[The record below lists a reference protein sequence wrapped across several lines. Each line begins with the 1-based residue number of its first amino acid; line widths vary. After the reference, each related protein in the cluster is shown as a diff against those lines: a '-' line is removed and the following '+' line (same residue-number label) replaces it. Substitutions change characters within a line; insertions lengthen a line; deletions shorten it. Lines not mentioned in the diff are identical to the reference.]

1 MTELSALPEPLTAAR
16 LAILLVMIL
25 FLPLS
30 ALTYQLFRSHRNK
43 AKIERILDLLKVR
56 GHEQKKYLEIR
67 TGHYLCISVTYATLV
82 AALGLTILLFGDQM
96 GFDAT
101 AGRDPEQ
108 FPVARS
114 WLIFGMGFLGGYLW
128 GIQYVFRRYVDDD
141 LTPGVYHALAIRMML
156 AGTLA
161 VVIYNA
167 YEGLGGETGMNLT
180 GQVWP
185 ALAFVLGMFPQRGIS
200 WIYDRVPFF
209 AQDDDP
215 SVRKAPLEMIEGI
228 TFHDRVRLEEA
239 SIDNCYD
246 LATADFVPL
255 VFDTPYSARELTDW
269 ILQAKL
275 CVYAPDAMLN
285 LRQQGIRTIMDL
297 EGLDQTQIQEL
308 VEATAVTKSALER
321 ALRSLKTDD
330 EIHRLRHI
338 GKRLGIFTGL
348 EDTLLPLPGNGPVPA
363 FPGTGLNDPAATFR
377 DLHAGTTDPDSDAPA
392 EDERVAV
399 APRPHDGL
407 DQVPKSAAGLGE
419 RTSEAPAESPRPE
432 TELGRPGARPAAI
445 AAR

>member
-1 MTELSALPEPLTAAR
+1 MTGLSALPEPLTAAR
-16 LAILLVMIL
+16 LAILLVLIL

-30 ALTYQLFRSHRNK
+30 ALTYQLFRSHRKK
-43 AKIERILDLLKVR
+43 AKIERFLDLLKVR
-56 GHEQKKYLEIR
+56 EYEQRKYLEIR
-67 TGHYLCISVTYATLV
+67 TGPYLCISVSYATLV

-96 GFDAT
+96 GFDQN
-101 AGRDPEQ
+101 GQDPQQ

-128 GIQYVFRRYVDDD
+128 GIQYVFRRYADDD

-161 VVIYNA
+161 VVVYNV
-167 YEGLGGETGMNLT
+167 YENLGGKTGEELT
-180 GQVWP
+180 GQIWP

-200 WIYDRVPFF
+200 WVYERVPFF

-215 SVRKAPLEMIEGI
+215 SVRKAPLEMIEGV

-275 CVYAPDAMLN
+275 CVYAPEAMLN

-297 EGLDQTQIQEL
+297 EGLDQKQIQEL

-321 ALRSLKTDD
+321 ALRSLKTDE
-330 EIHRLRHI
+330 EIQRLRQI
-338 GKRLGIFTGL
+338 GRRLGIFTGL
-348 EDTLLPLPGNGPVPA
+348 EDTLLPLPGNSPVPA
-363 FPGTGLNDPAATFR
+363 FPGTGLNEPAATFR
-377 DLHAGTTDPDSDAPA
+377 DLHGGTTDPDSDAPA

-407 DQVPKSAAGLGE
+407 DQVPKSGAGLGE

>member
-16 LAILLVMIL
+16 LAILVVLIL

-30 ALTYQLFRSHRNK
+30 ALTYQLFRSHRK
-43 AKIERILDLLKVR
+43 IAKIQRILDLLKVR
-56 GHEQKKYLEIR
+56 GHEQKKYLEVR
-67 TGHYLCISVTYATLV
+67 NGHYLCISVTYAPLV

-96 GFDAT
+96 GFDET

-108 FPVARS
+108 FPVAHS

-167 YEGLGGETGMNLT
+167 YESLGGETGKNLT

-209 AQDDDP
+209 AEDDDP

-228 TFHDRVRLEEA
+228 TFHDRVRLEEVN
-239 SIDNCYD
+239 IDNCYD

-348 EDTLLPLPGNGPVPA
+348 EDTLLALPGNGRVPA

-377 DLHAGTTDPDSDAPA
+377 DLHAGTTDPNSDAPA

-407 DQVPKSAAGLGE
+407 DQVAKSAAGLGE
-419 RTSEAPAESPRPE
+419 GTSEAPAESPRPE
-432 TELGRPGARPAAI
+432 TELGRPGARPAA
-445 AAR
+445 

>member
-16 LAILLVMIL
+16 LAILLVLIL

-30 ALTYQLFRSHRNK
+30 ALTYQLFRSHRKK
-43 AKIERILDLLKVR
+43 AKIERFMDLLKVR
-56 GHEQKKYLEIR
+56 EYEQKKYLEIR
-67 TGHYLCISVTYATLV
+67 TGPYLCISVSYATLV

-96 GFDAT
+96 GFDQT
-101 AGRDPEQ
+101 SQDPQQ

-128 GIQYVFRRYVDDD
+128 GIQYVFRRYADDD

-161 VVIYNA
+161 VVVYNV
-167 YEGLGGETGMNLT
+167 YENLGGKTGEELT
-180 GQVWP
+180 GQIWP

-200 WIYDRVPFF
+200 WVYERVPFF

-285 LRQQGIRTIMDL
+285 LRQ
-297 EGLDQTQIQEL
+297 
-308 VEATAVTKSALER
+308 
-321 ALRSLKTDD
+321 
-330 EIHRLRHI
+330 
-338 GKRLGIFTGL
+338 
-348 EDTLLPLPGNGPVPA
+348 
-363 FPGTGLNDPAATFR
+363 
-377 DLHAGTTDPDSDAPA
+377 
-392 EDERVAV
+392 
-399 APRPHDGL
+399 
-407 DQVPKSAAGLGE
+407 
-419 RTSEAPAESPRPE
+419 
-432 TELGRPGARPAAI
+432 
-445 AAR
+445 

>member
-1 MTELSALPEPLTAAR
+1 MTELSAVPEPLTAAR
-16 LAILLVMIL
+16 LAILLVLIL

-30 ALTYQLFRSHRNK
+30 ALTYQLFRSHRKK
-43 AKIERILDLLKVR
+43 AKIERFLDLLKAR
-56 GHEQKKYLEIR
+56 EYEQKKYLEIR
-67 TGHYLCISVTYATLV
+67 TGPYLCISVSYATLV

-96 GFDAT
+96 GFDQ
-101 AGRDPEQ
+101 AGQDPQQ

-128 GIQYVFRRYVDDD
+128 GIQYVFRRYADDD
-141 LTPGVYHALAIRMML
+141 LMPGVYHALAIRMML

-161 VVIYNA
+161 VVVYNV
-167 YEGLGGETGMNLT
+167 YENLGGKTGEELT
-180 GQVWP
+180 GQIWP

-200 WIYDRVPFF
+200 WVYERVPFF

-215 SVRKAPLEMIEGI
+215 SVRKAPLEMIEGV

-275 CVYAPDAMLN
+275 CVYAPEAMLN

-297 EGLDQTQIQEL
+297 EGLDQKQIQEL

-321 ALRSLKTDD
+321 ALRSLKTDE
-330 EIHRLRHI
+330 EIQRLRQV

-348 EDTLLPLPGNGPVPA
+348 EEALPRLLPGNGPASIPA
-363 FPGTGLNDPAATFR
+363 GTGLHDPAATFQ
-377 DLHAGTTDPDSDAPA
+377 DLHAGTTDPHSAP
-392 EDERVAV
+392 
-399 APRPHDGL
+399 
-407 DQVPKSAAGLGE
+407 
-419 RTSEAPAESPRPE
+419 
-432 TELGRPGARPAAI
+432 PGGT

>member
-1 MTELSALPEPLTAAR
+1 MTEWFSLPEPATAAKV
-16 LAILLVMIL
+16 ATLVVLVL

-30 ALTYQLFRSHRNK
+30 ALTYQLFRSHRKN
-43 AKIERILDLLKVR
+43 AKIERILDLLKVK
-56 GHEQKKYLEIR
+56 GYDQKKYLEVR

-82 AALGLTILLFGDQM
+82 ATLGLTVLLFGDEM
-96 GFDAT
+96 AFDAT
-101 AGRDPEQ
+101 GGADPEQ

-114 WLIFGMGFLGGYLW
+114 WLMFGMGFLGGYLW
-128 GIQYVFRRYVDDD
+128 GIQYVFRRYADDD
-141 LTPGVYHALAIRMML
+141 LSPGVYHALAIRMML

-167 YEGLGGETGMNLT
+167 YEGLAGESVPGG

-200 WIYDRVPFF
+200 WIHDRVPFLS
-209 AQDDDP
+209 QDDDP

-255 VFDTPYSARELTDW
+255 VIDTPYSARELTDW

-275 CVYAPDAMLN
+275 CVYAPGAMLN
-285 LRQQGIRTIMDL
+285 LRQHGIRTIVDL
-297 EGLDQTQIQEL
+297 EDLDQTQIQEL

-321 ALRSLKTDD
+321 ALRSLKTDE
-330 EIHRLRHI
+330 EIHRLRHV
-338 GKRLGIFTGL
+338 GKRLGKFTGL
-348 EDTLLPLPGNGPVPA
+348 EDVLPPLPGNRPVLASPS
-363 FPGTGLNDPAATFR
+363 TGLNDPAAIFG
-377 DLHAGTTDPDSDAPA
+377 DLHAGATDPAAARPTSDA
-392 EDERVAV
+392 
-399 APRPHDGL
+399 G
-407 DQVPKSAAGLGE
+407 
-419 RTSEAPAESPRPE
+419 T
-432 TELGRPGARPAAI
+432 
-445 AAR
+445 AARSG